1 MADVGVHE
9 RADFAFEPIPAA
21 AIADAHCSKK
31 AGCAA
36 MCVPRETDSRDL
48 R

>member
-1 MADVGVHE
+1 MRE

-21 AIADAHCSKK
+21 AIADAHRSRK

-36 MCVPRETDSRDL
+36 MCVPRGTDSRDL